1 MKAAGNCPFL
11 ITVYLQMAQC
21 PYTKHLLFFRLRRS
35 QTTIAL
41 ATLISKYLSFSN
53 NIAKTFKGPRS
64 LTEGT
69 HLLFVALN
77 EIKAY
82 HINIT
87 LVLYVFKKLQRNISS
102 LILEASKVF
111 WPWCKYEHNSRTYIE
126 WSVSAGNY
134 RLIILLWKQCDN
146 ICSPSLQ
153 NIRSFLLIY
162 FAITP

>member
-1 MKAAGNCPFL
+1 
-11 ITVYLQMAQC
+11 MAQC

-69 HLLFVALN
+69 LSFFVALN

-111 WPWCKYEHNSRTYIE
+111 CPWCKYEHNSRTYIA

-134 RLIILLWKQCDN
+134 RLIILLLKQCDN